1 MRVRGAVAGVLACVA
16 LAWASLAQGAE
27 QLIRYPA
34 GVAPGD
40 FRYAYPV
47 RMLQLALD
55 KTAHEYGPARA
66 TQAPQPMTTAR
77 IMAELGRGEL
87 LDVASFPA
95 EHGLAQQFVPVPIC
109 IRKGILGIRLLLI
122 DGRRQ
127 AEFSAIHD
135 LAGLK
140 KLTAGQGRD
149 WVDTRILQ
157 GNGFKVETTASYE
170 GLFAMLMSG
179 RFDFFPRGVYEP
191 FMEVQQ
197 HAQQMPHLALEKT
210 LALYYPSPDFFW
222 VRKGNEALAER
233 LRKGLEAAVAD
244 GSYEKLFQREFAETI
259 RTAHLDQRRILQMDN
274 PEYKAMPHAG
284 DARYWLADQ
293 QSTAKSRP

>member
-1 MRVRGAVAGVLACVA
+1 
-16 LAWASLAQGAE
+16 
-27 QLIRYPA
+27 
-34 GVAPGD
+34 
-40 FRYAYPV
+40 
-47 RMLQLALD
+47 
-55 KTAHEYGPARA
+55 
-66 TQAPQPMTTAR
+66 
-77 IMAELGRGEL
+77 MAELSRGEM

-95 EHGLAQQFVPVPIC
+95 EHGLTQLFVPVPIC

-197 HAQQMPHLALEKT
+197 HAQQMPNLAVEKT

-244 GSYEKLFQREFAETI
+244 GSYEKLFQHEFAETI
-259 RTAHLDQRRILQMDN
+259 RTAHLDQRRILRIDN
-274 PEYKAMPHAG
+274 PEYNVMPHAG
-284 DARYWLADQ
+284 DARYWLADHPTKPQ
-293 QSTAKSRP
+293 P